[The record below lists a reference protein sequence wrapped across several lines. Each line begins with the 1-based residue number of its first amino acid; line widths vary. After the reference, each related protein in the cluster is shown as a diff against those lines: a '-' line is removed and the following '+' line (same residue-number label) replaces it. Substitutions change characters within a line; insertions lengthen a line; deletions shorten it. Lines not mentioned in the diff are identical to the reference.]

1 MYSSLCNTG
10 NFSPAPDPPP
20 GLINAACIQLQKHSF
35 MKRRIPAIVL
45 IPVTAIL
52 SIGLY
57 ALITSQTTGKQKPIT
72 VAQTQQAVNFSS
84 PAEFVS
90 AAKTTT
96 PAVVHIRTI
105 MNADAGGGNPLFELY
120 GIPQNQGPSRGSGSG
135 VTIAEDGYIVTNNHV
150 VENASQIEVIY
161 PDRRSFKAK
170 LLGRDVAT
178 DLALIKVDA
187 KNLPT
192 VKMGNSDNTEV
203 GEWVLAI
210 GYPLSLNTTVTAG
223 IISAKGRSI
232 GILDRPTQQGSE
244 APAVTSP
251 VESFIQTDAAINPG
265 NSGGALVNTRGE
277 LIGINAAI
285 ASLTGSY
292 AGYGF
297 AIPSNL
303 VTKVVNDIREF
314 GEVRRGYLGIS
325 FPAPATEEQYFKQQ
339 GINPASVKGVL
350 ITDVQE
356 GSAAAQAGIQ
366 PGDIVQS
373 IDGAAI
379 NSSAEFSERIARHRP
394 GDEVKLGILRKGSTK
409 TVIAKLKGQASLA
422 KANTGK
428 TSEEISNRLGARF
441 EPLTDA
447 QKQRYRLPAGVVIT
461 EIKQGGLFD
470 QLGLAPGTVIVLVN
484 GKGVNSS
491 KDIDDI
497 FRASGSNRIR
507 IDGLAPD
514 GTRIAFTF
522 SLGA

>member
-1 MYSSLCNTG
+1 
-10 NFSPAPDPPP
+10 
-20 GLINAACIQLQKHSF
+20 
-35 MKRRIPAIVL
+35 MKRRIPAAVL
-45 IPVTAIL
+45 IPVTAVL

-57 ALITSQTTGKQKPIT
+57 VLITSQTTKNQP
-72 VAQTQQAVNFSS
+72 AFAATQSQQDVKFTS
-84 PAEFVS
+84 PSEFVS

-96 PAVVHIRTI
+96 PAVVHIRTV
-105 MNADAGGGNPLFELY
+105 MNADARSANPLYELY
-120 GIPQNQGPSRGSGSG
+120 GMPQTPARGSGSG
-135 VTIAEDGYIVTNNHV
+135 VTLSADGYIVTNNHV

-161 PDRRSFKAK
+161 PDRRSFTAK
-170 LLGRDVAT
+170 LLGRDMAT

-187 KNLPT
+187 KNLPA
-192 VKMGNSDNTEV
+192 VKIGNSDNTEV

-232 GILDRPTQQGSE
+232 GILDRPTQQGNQE
-244 APAVTSP
+244 TPAIASP

-356 GSAAAQAGIQ
+356 GSAAAEAGVQ
-366 PGDIVQS
+366 PGDIVQN

-409 TVIAKLKGQASLA
+409 TVTAKLKGQASLA
-422 KANTGK
+422 KQNNAGK
-428 TSEEISNRLGARF
+428 GEEVSSRLGASF

-447 QKQRYRLPAGVVIT
+447 QKQRYRLPAGIVVT
-461 EIKQGGLFD
+461 EIKSGGIFD

-484 GKGVNSS
+484 GRGVNSA
-491 KDIDDI
+491 KDIDAI
-497 FRASGSNRIR
+497 VQATGSNRIR